1 MTCRTVR
8 SWGLDPTSLHPDLV
22 GLLRDHLGRSAPD
35 LTLAL
40 RPQMLAFWRLPS
52 SDQQLEISEPGTLT
66 GSGYNARESR
76 GRQTGWANGMVTQTG
91 ERPTRRCLRYTGR

>member
-8 SWGLDPTSLHPDLV
+8 SWGLDPKSLHPDLV
-22 GLLRDHLGRSAPD
+22 GLLRDHVGRTAPD

-52 SDQQLEISEPGTLT
+52 SDQQLEISGTLT
-66 GSGYNARESR
+66 GPRYKAQESR
-76 GRQTGWANGMVTQTG
+76 GR
-91 ERPTRRCLRYTGR
+91 